1 MQTLE
6 KNSTQKI
13 LHFLLDWA
21 AVIALVLCLVVFTAL
36 KGSFFMSKANMV
48 NILLAMSITHRIRHR
63 RHRHHGSGRL

>member
-6 KNSTQKI
+6 KNSTQKV

-21 AVIALVLCLVVFTAL
+21 AVIALVLCFVVFTAL

-48 NILLAMSITHRIRHR
+48 NILLAMSITTVFGIAATVTMAA
-63 RHRHHGSGRL
+63 